1 MQKVDDFNKRLDEI
15 FTEFISALEE
25 GNEAAID
32 DLRAEIQKD
41 MDIISAHID
50 NLSLPRG
57 SST

>member
-1 MQKVDDFNKRLDEI
+1 MRKMNDIDKRLDEI

-32 DLRAEIQKD
+32 ALRAEVQKD

-50 NLSLPRG
+50 NLSLTPG
-57 SST
+57 SLM

>member
-32 DLRAEIQKD
+32 ALRVEVQKD

-50 NLSLPRG
+50 NLSSTPG
-57 SST
+57 SSM